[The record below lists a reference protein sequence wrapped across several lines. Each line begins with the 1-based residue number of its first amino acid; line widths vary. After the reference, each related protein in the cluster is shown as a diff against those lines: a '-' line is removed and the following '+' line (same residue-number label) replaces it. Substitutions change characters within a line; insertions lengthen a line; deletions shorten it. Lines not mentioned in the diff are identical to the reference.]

1 MQQIGSGQGG
11 NKVYKA
17 IVTEGPHKDSAVAVK
32 QIMMNPS
39 ENTEELKEKMRKEVR
54 NLAI

>member
-1 MQQIGSGQGG
+1 MGG

-17 IVTEGPHKDSAVAVK
+17 TVAEGPHKDSAVAVK

-39 ENTEELKEKMRKEVR
+39 ENMDELKEKMKKEVETF
-54 NLAI
+54 AY